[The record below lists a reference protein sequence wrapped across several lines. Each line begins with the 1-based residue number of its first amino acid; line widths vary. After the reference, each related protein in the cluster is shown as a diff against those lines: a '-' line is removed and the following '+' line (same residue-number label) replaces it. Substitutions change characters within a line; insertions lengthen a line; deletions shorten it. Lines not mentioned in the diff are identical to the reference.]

1 MEFLSPDFL
10 SLLAG
15 SATGFLF
22 KAMAER
28 RQQDHERFQMAMG
41 KAEKENENADAAVQR
56 VSLDAGKL
64 VRRFIVL
71 CIMFGTI
78 IAPFMI
84 AYSDGVTTV
93 VEHESTVYKSWDL
106 LGLFPAE
113 NVRTYTPVDGY
124 LYTEENRQILVTI
137 VGFYFGTAVRG
148 K

>member
-1 MEFLSPDFL
+1 MDFLSPDFL
-10 SLLAG
+10 SLLTG

-28 RQQDHERFQMAMG
+28 RQHDHERFMQAMG
-41 KAEKENENADAAVQR
+41 KAEKENEHADAAVQR
-56 VSLDAGKL
+56 VGIDAGKL

-78 IAPFMI
+78 LAPFII

-106 LGLFPAE
+106 LGLFGE
-113 NVRTYTPVDGY
+113 EKVRTYTPVEGY

>member
-10 SLLAG
+10 SLLTG

-28 RQQDHERFQMAMG
+28 RAQDQERFKMAMG
-41 KAEKENENADAAVQR
+41 VAKKENEHADAAVGR
-56 VSLDAGKL
+56 VSIDAGKL

-78 IAPFMI
+78 IAPFII

-93 VEHESTVYKSWDL
+93 VEHESTVYKPWDL
-106 LGLFPAE
+106 LGLFG
-113 NVRTYTPVDGY
+113 TDTGVD
-124 LYTEENRQILVTI
+124 LQKTLSPRLVFLAVLV
-137 VGFYFGTAVRG
+137 VGFLIWFEFLR
-148 K
+148 KPR

>member
-10 SLLAG
+10 SLLTG

-41 KAEKENENADAAVQR
+41 KAEKENEHADAAVQR
-56 VSLDAGKL
+56 VGIDAGKL

-78 IAPFMI
+78 IAPFII
-84 AYSDGVTTV
+84 AFSDGITTV
-93 VEHESTVYKSWDL
+93 VEHEVNRL
-106 LGLFPAE
+106 QALGLAQVVHRECE
-113 NVRTYTPVDGY
+113 NLHQSGS
-124 LYTEENRQILVTI
+124 YTEEIDKFFVTI
-137 VGFYFGTAVRG
+137 VRALPWGEDAKRSP
-148 K
+148 

>member
-1 MEFLSPDFL
+1 MDFLSPDFL
-10 SLLAG
+10 SLLTG

-41 KAEKENENADAAVQR
+41 KAEKENEHADAAVQR
-56 VSLDAGKL
+56 VGIDAGKF

-78 IAPFMI
+78 IAPFII
-84 AYSDGVTTV
+84 AYSDGITTV
-93 VEHESTVYKSWDL
+93 VEHEATVYKSWDL
-106 LGLFPAE
+106 LKLFPAE
-113 NVRTYTPVDGY
+113 NVRTYTPVEGY

>member
-10 SLLAG
+10 SLLTG

-41 KAEKENENADAAVQR
+41 KAEKENEHADAAVQR
-56 VSLDAGKL
+56 VGIDAGKL

-78 IAPFMI
+78 IAPFII

-106 LGLFPAE
+106 LKLFPAE
-113 NVRTYTPVDGY
+113 NVRTYTPVEGY
-124 LYTEENRQILVTI
+124 LYTEENRQILATPIKSLMV
-137 VGFYFGTAVRG
+137 
-148 K
+148 

>member
-41 KAEKENENADAAVQR
+41 KAEKENEHADAAVER
-56 VSLDAGKL
+56 VSIDAGKL

-78 IAPFMI
+78 IAPFLI

-93 VEHESTVYKSWDL
+93 VEHESTVYKPWDL
-106 LGLFPAE
+106 LGLFPSE
-113 NVRTYTPVDGY
+113 NVRTYTPVEGY

>member
-1 MEFLSPDFL
+1 MDFLSPDFL
-10 SLLAG
+10 SLLTG

-22 KAMAER
+22 KAIAER
-28 RQQDHERFQMAMG
+28 RQQDHERFMQAMG
-41 KAEKENENADAAVQR
+41 KAEKENEHADAAVQR
-56 VSLDAGKL
+56 VSIDAGKL

-78 IAPFMI
+78 LAPFFI
-84 AYSDGVTTV
+84 VYSDGVTSV
-93 VEHESTVYKSWDL
+93 VEHESTVYKPWDL
-106 LGLFPAE
+106 LGLFGE
-113 NVRTYTPVDGY
+113 EKVRTYTPVEGY

>member
-1 MEFLSPDFL
+1 
-10 SLLAG
+10 
-15 SATGFLF
+15 
-22 KAMAER
+22 MAER
-28 RQQDHERFQMAMG
+28 SAQDQERFKMAMG
-41 KAEKENENADAAVQR
+41 VAEKENEHANEAVKR
-56 VSLDAGKL
+56 VSIDAGKL

-78 IAPFMI
+78 IAPFII

-93 VEHESTVYKSWDL
+93 VEHESTHYKPWDL
-106 LGLFPAE
+106 LGLFGE
-113 NVRTYTPVDGY
+113 EKVRTYTPVEGY

>member
-1 MEFLSPDFL
+1 MDFLSPDFL
-10 SLLAG
+10 SLLTG
-15 SATGFLF
+15 SATGFIF

-28 RQQDHERFQMAMG
+28 RAQDHERFMQMMG
-41 KAEKENENADAAVQR
+41 KAEKENEHADAAVQR
-56 VSLDAGKL
+56 VPIDAGKL

-71 CIMFGTI
+71 VILFGTI

-84 AYSDGVTTV
+84 AYSEGVTTV

-106 LGLFPAE
+106 LKLFPAE
-113 NVRTYTPVDGY
+113 NVRTYTPVEGY

>member
-1 MEFLSPDFL
+1 MDFLSPDFL
-10 SLLAG
+10 SLMAG

-28 RQQDHERFQMAMG
+28 RAQDQERFKMAMG
-41 KAEKENENADAAVQR
+41 KAEKENEHADAALQR
-56 VSLDAGKL
+56 VGIDAGKL

-78 IAPFMI
+78 IAPFII

-93 VEHESTVYKSWDL
+93 VEHESTVYKPWDL
-106 LGLFPAE
+106 LGLFGTE
-113 NVRTYTPVDGY
+113 SVRTYTPVEGY

>member
-1 MEFLSPDFL
+1 
-10 SLLAG
+10 
-15 SATGFLF
+15 
-22 KAMAER
+22 MAER
-28 RQQDHERFQMAMG
+28 RQQDHERFMQAMG
-41 KAEKENENADAAVQR
+41 KAEKENEHADAAVQR
-56 VSLDAGKL
+56 VGIDAGKL

-78 IAPFMI
+78 LAPFII

-93 VEHESTVYKSWDL
+93 VEHESTVYKPWDL
-106 LGLFPAE
+106 LGLFGE
-113 NVRTYTPVDGY
+113 EKVRTYTPVEGY

>member
-1 MEFLSPDFL
+1 MDFLSPDFL
-10 SLLAG
+10 SLLTG

-22 KAMAER
+22 KAIAER
-28 RQQDHERFQMAMG
+28 RQQDHERFMQAMG
-41 KAEKENENADAAVQR
+41 KAEKENEHADAAVQR
-56 VSLDAGKL
+56 VSIDAGKL

-78 IAPFMI
+78 LAPFII

-93 VEHESTVYKSWDL
+93 VEHESTVYKPWDL
-106 LGLFPAE
+106 LGLFGE
-113 NVRTYTPVDGY
+113 VKVRTYSPVEGY
-124 LYTEENRQILVTI
+124 LYTEEHRQLLVTI

>member
-1 MEFLSPDFL
+1 MDFLSPDFL
-10 SLLAG
+10 SLMAG

-28 RQQDHERFQMAMG
+28 RAQDQERFKMAMG
-41 KAEKENENADAAVQR
+41 KAEKENEHADAALNR
-56 VSLDAGKL
+56 VSIDAGKL

-78 IAPFMI
+78 IAPFII
-84 AYSDGVTTV
+84 AFSDGVTTV
-93 VEHESTVYKSWDL
+93 VEHEQTVYKPWDL
-106 LGLFPAE
+106 LGLFGE
-113 NVRTYTPVDGY
+113 EKVRTYTPVEGY

>member
-1 MEFLSPDFL
+1 
-10 SLLAG
+10 
-15 SATGFLF
+15 
-22 KAMAER
+22 MAER
-28 RQQDHERFQMAMG
+28 RAQDQERFEMAMG
-41 KAEKENENADAAVQR
+41 VAEKENEHADAAVQR
-56 VSLDAGKL
+56 VGIDAGKL

-78 IAPFMI
+78 IAPFII

-93 VEHESTVYKSWDL
+93 VEHESTVYKPWDL
-106 LGLFPAE
+106 LGLFGE
-113 NVRTYTPVDGY
+113 EKVRTYTPVEGY

>member
-22 KAMAER
+22 KQQAER
-28 RQQDHERFQMAMG
+28 RQQDHERFQKAMG
-41 KAEKENENADAAVQR
+41 KAEKENEHADAAVQR

-106 LGLFPAE
+106 LGLFGTE
-113 NVRTYTPVDGY
+113 NVRTYTPVEGY

>member
-10 SLLAG
+10 SLLTG

-41 KAEKENENADAAVQR
+41 KAEKENEHADAAVQR
-56 VSLDAGKL
+56 VGIDAGKL
-64 VRRFIVL
+64 VRRFIVF

-78 IAPFMI
+78 IAPFII
-84 AYSDGVTTV
+84 AFSDGVTTV

-106 LGLFPAE
+106 LKLFPAE
-113 NVRTYTPVDGY
+113 NVRTYTPVEGY

>member
-10 SLLAG
+10 SLMAG

-28 RQQDHERFQMAMG
+28 RAQDQERFKMAMG
-41 KAEKENENADAAVQR
+41 KAEKENEHADAALNR
-56 VSLDAGKL
+56 VSIDAGKL

-78 IAPFMI
+78 IAPFII
-84 AYSDGVTTV
+84 AYSDGITTV
-93 VEHESTVYKSWDL
+93 VEHEMTVYKPWDL
-106 LGLFPAE
+106 LGLFCTE
-113 NVRTYTPVDGY
+113 NVRTYTPVEGY

>member
-1 MEFLSPDFL
+1 MDFLSPDFL
-10 SLLAG
+10 SLMAG

-28 RQQDHERFQMAMG
+28 RAQEQERWKMAMG
-41 KAEKENENADAAVQR
+41 TAEKENEHANAAVGR
-56 VSLDAGKL
+56 VSIDAGKL

-78 IAPFMI
+78 IAPFII
-84 AYSDGVTTV
+84 AFSDGVTTV
-93 VEHESTVYKSWDL
+93 VEHEQTVYKPWDL
-106 LGLFPAE
+106 LGLFGE
-113 NVRTYTPVDGY
+113 EKVRTYTPVEGY